1 MVMVQDTKHLSE
13 IEKISSY
20 CDVLFILKVLFPASE
35 Q

>member
-20 CDVLFILKVLFPASE
+20 RDVLFISNVLFPACE